1 MNAYSA
7 LWKRLGAA
15 SRVPCSISVQ
25 HVGQDTHP
33 VKKNSTLRLSAD
45 KFGIAPVAFDPAI
58 LPAYIRPHILPAIRP
73 VFFDDLPPESSA
85 IAADCES
92 TSATSLAAPT
102 PATDDDAEMLRL
114 SCETW
119 RQRAETH
126 AAANAGLL
134 SFARVAKEYTLRMRL
149 ERDQAL
155 NCCAVLERKL
165 ANLMCVLSHS
175 FGRVLISAADRR
187 AGEVDAF
194 PAEQGPVQHT
204 ELSESRMQ
212 PNLPPSQSGRRVDLE
227 FDLLTW

>member
-1 MNAYSA
+1 M
-7 LWKRLGAA
+7 
-15 SRVPCSISVQ
+15 VCSICFEKFAAPVALPCGHIFCRECIQ
-25 HVGQDTHP
+25 HAMEATRSCQPCH
-33 VKKNSTLRLSAD
+33 TLQHFCPTCRAGYSS
-45 KFGIAPVAFDPAI
+45 VAFDPAI

-85 IAADCES
+85 IAADCKS

-119 RQRAETH
+119 RRRAETH
-126 AAANAGLL
+126 AAANTGLL
-134 SFARVAKEYTLRMRL
+134 RFARAAKEYTLRMRL

-165 ANLMCVLSHS
+165 ANL
-175 FGRVLISAADRR
+175 IR

-212 PNLPPSQSGRRVDLE
+212 PNLPPSQSGHRVDLE